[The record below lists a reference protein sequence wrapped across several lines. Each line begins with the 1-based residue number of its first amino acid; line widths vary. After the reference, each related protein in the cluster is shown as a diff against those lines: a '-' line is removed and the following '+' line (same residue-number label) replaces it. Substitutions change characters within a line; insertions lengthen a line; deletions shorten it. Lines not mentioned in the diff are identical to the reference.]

1 MIRLYMDVHVHG
13 AITQALRDR
22 GVDVLTAQ
30 EDGAAK
36 FLDPD
41 LLDRA
46 GDLGRLLFTQ
56 DKDFLRIAT
65 ERQRHG
71 ELFGGVCYAAQ
82 SNAMIGDYIADLE
95 LMATASELEEYINR
109 VVYLPM

>member
-22 GVDVLTAQ
+22 GADVLTAQ
-30 EDGAAK
+30 EDGAAEL
-36 FLDPD
+36 LDPD

-46 GDLGRLLFTQ
+46 AQLGRLLFTQ

-65 ERQRHG
+65 ERQRKG
-71 ELFGGVCYAAQ
+71 EPFQGVCYAAQ
-82 SNAMIGDYIADLE
+82 SNAMLGNYIDDLD
-95 LMATASELEEYINR
+95 LIAIASDPEEYANR
-109 VVYLPM
+109 VVYLPL